1 MKLRVNRQELAEAL
15 GVVGG
20 VAAART
26 PKPILQCVLIRACP
40 DQLELEATDLE
51 VGLRYVV
58 SQVEVEA
65 EGAALVAAEKLAAI
79 VRESE
84 DDLLDIETD
93 ENLFHL
99 RGADAHFQIYL
110 QDAAEFPAVA
120 AMTGEPDFEIAAEVL
135 RRMAERTVFAAARE
149 NTRYAINGVLWEQ
162 AAKSLTLVATDGR
175 RLSRT
180 NGAVLAGGEG
190 TVTAIVPSKAM
201 GLFQRILTNGD
212 QKVGVKI
219 TGNQILVRS
228 AKATVSSVLAEGH
241 FPKYEDVIPN
251 DSDKKAQ
258 VPVPEMLSAV
268 RRAALLTNEE
278 SRGVR
283 FAFSAGELSLSSR
296 APQQGEAQIT
306 MPLEY
311 TGTPVEIGF
320 NPNFLIDVLRV
331 VHEDEATFEL
341 KEANRPGVLR
351 CGDEF
356 LYVIMPVNLS

>member
-1 MKLRVNRQELAEAL
+1 M
-15 GVVGG
+15 
-20 VAAART
+20 
-26 PKPILQCVLIRACP
+26 
-40 DQLELEATDLE
+40 
-51 VGLRYVV
+51 GLRYVV

-331 VHEDEATFEL
+331 VHQDEATFEL